1 MLFFVIPNSTNVNFL
16 WYCDPQKAKERHGLT
31 IRRFY
36 LIRNIILKISYAR
49 HVLAS
54 LVSLKTFSK
63 SGLCIIFLILCV
75 NSYVFNWAGLFVF
88 FCFPPKTMQNFVIKF
103 DITFSTKWNPDKIF
117 KDILSAGAGWC
128 HDLLKRCVSCENGA
142 EVKIIGPPMI
152 FIEI

>member
-1 MLFFVIPNSTNVNFL
+1 M
-16 WYCDPQKAKERHGLT
+16 WYCDSQKAKERHGLT
-31 IRRFY
+31 IRKFY

-49 HVLAS
+49 YVLAS
-54 LVSLKTFSK
+54 LVSPKTFSK

-88 FCFPPKTMQNFVIKF
+88 LYLFLLKLQNLVIKI
-103 DITFSTKWNPDKIF
+103 DISFSTKWNPDKIF
-117 KDILSAGAGWC
+117 KSILSAGAGWC
-128 HDLLKRCVSCENGA
+128 HDVLKRSFSCKNRA